1 MSGANGAS
9 GRSGLIHRHRHH
21 HTYSNLTEEVLQQP
35 VAATSG
41 GATVFMAT
49 PETAIHH
56 TVGVEVMTADS
67 LLSATERVAAY
78 IYEDLR
84 ELVSNTGMS
93 LTQVVEVPPVSTN
106 DPNLFHRLLCLDI
119 EHLLSDRHT
128 TDIALLL
135 TNPGPNADGRVW
147 LRYRSSYHVV
157 RLVDWARSV
166 DESDSTAD
174 TAQSRITRYG
184 DRFDPQR
191 YVATTAEPDDA
202 RFALAIK
209 WNPQTA
215 TTREIGM
222 RYPHYHFHWSPASR
236 IVFDDD
242 ALRSTKAP
250 PHPMATNGAGSGT
263 GPLAS
268 GTGPL
273 PAVSQPQAAGLT
285 PQMDGIWTLNTIQH
299 TIPSAYRP
307 RPLNKPKWSGE

>member
-1 MSGANGAS
+1 MSGANGVS
-9 GRSGLIHRHRHH
+9 GRSSLIRSHRHH
-21 HTYSNLTEEVLQQP
+21 QTYGSSAEEVQQP
-35 VAATSG
+35 VIATTGSL
-41 GATVFMAT
+41 TVYMAT

-84 ELVSNTGMS
+84 ELASNTGMK
-93 LTQVVEVPPVSTN
+93 LTQVVGAPPVSTN

-128 TDIALLL
+128 TDLALLL
-135 TNPGPNADGRVW
+135 TNPAPNADGRVW

-174 TAQSRITRYG
+174 TAHQSRITRYG

-191 YVATTAEPDDA
+191 YATAAEPDA

-222 RYPHYHFHWSPASR
+222 RYPHYHFHWSPAGS

-242 ALRSTKAP
+242 ALRSKAP
-250 PHPMATNGAGSGT
+250 HPTAINGTGSGT
-263 GPLAS
+263 GPLPS
-268 GTGPL
+268 L
-273 PAVSQPQAAGLT
+273 SQSQPQANGLT
-285 PQMDGIWTLNTIQH
+285 PQMDGIWTVNTIQH
-299 TIPSAYRP
+299 AIPSAYRP
-307 RPLNKPKWSGE
+307 RPLNKPKWSGR

>member
-9 GRSGLIHRHRHH
+9 SRSALIHRHHH
-21 HTYSNLTEEVLQQP
+21 ANGSSAEVVQQL
-35 VAATSG
+35 VTATTGSM
-41 GATVFMAT
+41 TVYMAT

-84 ELVSNTGMS
+84 ELASNTGMS
-93 LTQVVEVPPVSTN
+93 LTQVVEAPPVSTN

-119 EHLLSDRHT
+119 EHLLSDRHI
-128 TDIALLL
+128 TDLALLL
-135 TNPGPNADGRVW
+135 TNPAPNADGRVW

-157 RLVDWARSV
+157 RLVDWGRSV
-166 DESDSTAD
+166 EESDSTGN
-174 TAQSRITRYG
+174 TAHQSRITRYG

-191 YVATTAEPDDA
+191 YTTAAEPDA

-222 RYPHYHFHWSPASR
+222 RYPHYHFHWSPAGS

-242 ALRSTKAP
+242 ALRSKA
-250 PHPMATNGAGSGT
+250 PHPMAINGTGSGT
-263 GPLAS
+263 GPLPS
-268 GTGPL
+268 L
-273 PAVSQPQAAGLT
+273 PQSQPQAAGLT

-307 RPLNKPKWSGE
+307 RPLNKPKWSGR

>member
-21 HTYSNLTEEVLQQP
+21 HTNGSSTEDTQQQP
-35 VAATSG
+35 ASTATSSM
-41 GATVFMAT
+41 TVYMAT

-84 ELVSNTGMS
+84 ELASNTGMS
-93 LTQVVEVPPVSTN
+93 LTQVVEAPPVSTN

-128 TDIALLL
+128 TDIVLLL
-135 TNPGPNADGRVW
+135 SNPAPNADGRVW

-166 DESDSTAD
+166 DESDSIATIAH
-174 TAQSRITRYG
+174 QSRITRCG
-184 DRFDPQR
+184 DHYDPQR
-191 YVATTAEPDDA
+191 YTTAAEPNA
-202 RFALAIK
+202 RFALAVK

-222 RYPHYHFHWSPASR
+222 RYPQYHFHWSPAGS
-236 IVFDDD
+236 IVFDDE
-242 ALRSTKAP
+242 ALLSKAP
-250 PHPMATNGAGSGT
+250 PHPMATNGTGSGT
-263 GPLAS
+263 GPLPS
-268 GTGPL
+268 L
-273 PAVSQPQAAGLT
+273 SQSQPQAAGLT
-285 PQMDGIWTLNTIQH
+285 PRMDGIWTLNTIEH

-307 RPLNKPKWSGE
+307 RPLNKPKWTTG

>member
-1 MSGANGAS
+1 M
-9 GRSGLIHRHRHH
+9 
-21 HTYSNLTEEVLQQP
+21 
-35 VAATSG
+35 
-41 GATVFMAT
+41 TVYMAT
-49 PETAIHH
+49 PETSIHH

-84 ELVSNTGMS
+84 ELASNTGMS
-93 LTQVVEVPPVSTN
+93 LTQVVEAPPVSTN

-135 TNPGPNADGRVW
+135 SNPVPNADGHVW
-147 LRYRSSYHVV
+147 LRYRSSYHVM

-166 DESDSTAD
+166 DESDRTAN
-174 TAQSRITRYG
+174 TAHESRITRYG
-184 DRFDPQR
+184 DQYDPHR
-191 YVATTAEPDDA
+191 YTTSAEPDA
-202 RFALAIK
+202 RFALAVK

-222 RYPHYHFHWSPASR
+222 RYPHYHFHWSPAGS
-236 IVFDDD
+236 IIFDDE
-242 ALRSTKAP
+242 ALRTSAP
-250 PHPMATNGAGSGT
+250 PHPIAINGTGSGT
-263 GPLAS
+263 GPLPL

-285 PQMDGIWTLNTIQH
+285 PQMDGVWTLNTIQH

-307 RPLNKPKWSGE
+307 RPLTKPKWSGN

>member
-1 MSGANGAS
+1 
-9 GRSGLIHRHRHH
+9 
-21 HTYSNLTEEVLQQP
+21 
-35 VAATSG
+35 
-41 GATVFMAT
+41 MAT
-49 PETAIHH
+49 PETSIHH

-84 ELVSNTGMS
+84 ELASNTGMR
-93 LTQVVEVPPVSTN
+93 LTQVVGAPPVSTN

-128 TDIALLL
+128 TDLALLL
-135 TNPGPNADGRVW
+135 TNPAPNADGRVW

-166 DESDSTAD
+166 DESDSTAN
-174 TAQSRITRYG
+174 TAPQSRITRYG

-191 YVATTAEPDDA
+191 YATAAEPKA

-222 RYPHYHFHWSPASR
+222 RYPHYHFHWSPAGS

-242 ALRSTKAP
+242 ALRSKA
-250 PHPMATNGAGSGT
+250 PHPMAINGTGSGT
-263 GPLAS
+263 EPLS
-268 GTGPL
+268 SL
-273 PAVSQPQAAGLT
+273 SQSQPQAAGLT

-307 RPLNKPKWSGE
+307 RPLNKPKSSGR

>member
-1 MSGANGAS
+1 M
-9 GRSGLIHRHRHH
+9 
-21 HTYSNLTEEVLQQP
+21 EEVQQP
-35 VAATSG
+35 ATATSF

-93 LTQVVEVPPVSTN
+93 LTQVVEAPPVSTN

-135 TNPGPNADGRVW
+135 TNPGPNADGRIW

-166 DESDSTAD
+166 DEADSAAD
-174 TAQSRITRYG
+174 SAPESRITRYG

-191 YVATTAEPDDA
+191 YATTAEPDA
-202 RFALAIK
+202 RFALAVK

-222 RYPHYHFHWSPASR
+222 RYPHYHFHWLPAGS

-250 PHPMATNGAGSGT
+250 PHPIATNGAGSSGT
-263 GPLAS
+263 GPLSS

-273 PAVSQPQAAGLT
+273 PALSLPQAAGLT

-307 RPLNKPKWSGE
+307 RPLNKPR